1 MTASSLSDTDKEIM
15 DMTVRSAQNLIQ
27 LKAMLTRQSADI
39 RKLWSEQRSLISII
53 NKYRKELGDAPL
65 ARAESS
71 SSSDSSIQSIDQA
84 PINTSTL
91 SETCRNYLLVRDSV
105 LKDLQVVQQQEA
117 SRKRDRSLDLSIE
130 EISPPS
136 KRPVKERLGTR
147 QDDSSQ
153 VLQGSSNQPEVN
165 LSTKFTIQND
175 SLKETDNSVVNV
187 SSTSSSTGV
196 ASDSS
201 EAPPLLLPNIRDHL
215 RLTQGHLLPVNLL
228 LLGELS
234 YPPFR
239 NIDPEPHWLAPD
251 LLPLCLFLRLLH
263 SGPLLFSL
271 HP

>member
-1 MTASSLSDTDKEIM
+1 MAC
-15 DMTVRSAQNLIQ
+15 
-27 LKAMLTRQSADI
+27 
-39 RKLWSEQRSLISII
+39 
-53 NKYRKELGDAPL
+53 
-65 ARAESS
+65 AESS
-71 SSSDSSIQSIDQA
+71 SSSSIQSIDQA
-84 PINTSTL
+84 PIDTSTL

-201 EAPPLLLPNIRDHL
+201 EAPPSSPAKYQRPSPVNTRSLTACQSTPVRRTLLPSFQKHRP
-215 RLTQGHLLPVNLL
+215 RT
-228 LLGELS
+228 S
-234 YPPFR
+234 
-239 NIDPEPHWLAPD
+239 
-251 LLPLCLFLRLLH
+251 
-263 SGPLLFSL
+263 
-271 HP
+271 